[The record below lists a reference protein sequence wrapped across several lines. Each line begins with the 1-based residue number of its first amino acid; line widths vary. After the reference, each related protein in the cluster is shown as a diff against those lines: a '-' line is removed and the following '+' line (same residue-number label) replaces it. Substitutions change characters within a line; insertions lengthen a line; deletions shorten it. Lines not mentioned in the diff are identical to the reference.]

1 MIKFLTLSLLI
12 AMFASCESD
21 PETDVIVGNKTTMK
35 IDRLYDAGE
44 VMKGEVITAKFRV
57 TNTGKYPLTL
67 ASVKPS
73 CSCTVS
79 SYPKEPIP
87 PGESDVITATVNT
100 DRLGTG
106 TLTKHV
112 NVTANTSPSVT
123 QLKIRGL
130 VMNK

>member
-1 MIKFLTLSLLI
+1 MMKFLTLSLLI
-12 AMFASCESD
+12 VMFASCETQ
-21 PETDVIVGNKTTMK
+21 EDVEIGNRTTMK
-35 IDRLYDAGE
+35 VDRLFDAGE
-44 VMKGEVITAKFRV
+44 VMKGEVITAKFKV
-57 TNTGKYPLTL
+57 TNTGKYPLIL

-79 SYPKEPIP
+79 SYPEKPIA

-106 TLTKHV
+106 ILTKHV

-123 QLKIRGL
+123 QLKIKGL

>member
-1 MIKFLTLSLLI
+1 MMKFLTLSLLI
-12 AMFASCESD
+12 TIFASCE
-21 PETDVIVGNKTTMK
+21 TDGELEVGNRTTMK

-44 VMKGEVITAKFRV
+44 VMKGEVVTAKFKL
-57 TNTGKYPLTL
+57 TNTGKYPLIL

-79 SYPKEPIP
+79 SYPEKPIA

-123 QLKIRGL
+123 QLKIKGL
-130 VMNK
+130 IMNK